1 LRKLCYIG
9 PSWRQLHEGYAKN
22 GLVDKNAAVCAVR
35 EIVIPGSPDQ
45 VWAVITDMK
54 NWPAIRSDI
63 HEVEIQ
69 GPVAAEVTFAR
80 AYAGRRLTSPS
91 RSASRIAASSTR
103 QLAEVYGSHRYDIED
118 LGDGR
123 SRLALQESLA
133 APVIALWISEGRL
146 GNQILSGLEGI
157 RARVISCAW
166 LEGPDDDANATSHH
180 THR

>member
-1 LRKLCYIG
+1 MGRGNGARPKIKLLRKLCYIG

-80 AYAGRRLTSPS
+80 AHAGRRLTSPS

-103 QLAEVYGSHRYDIED
+103 QLAGFTARIDTISKISVTGVRGWLS
-118 LGDGR
+118 R
-123 SRLALQESLA
+123 S
-133 APVIALWISEGRL
+133 LWRH
-146 GNQILSGLEGI
+146 
-157 RARVISCAW
+157 
-166 LEGPDDDANATSHH
+166 P
-180 THR
+180 